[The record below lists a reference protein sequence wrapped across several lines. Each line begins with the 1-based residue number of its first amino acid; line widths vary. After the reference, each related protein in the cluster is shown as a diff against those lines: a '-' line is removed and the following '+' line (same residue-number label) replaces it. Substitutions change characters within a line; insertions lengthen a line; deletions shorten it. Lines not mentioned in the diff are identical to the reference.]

1 MDGIQEH
8 YAVGVGKSHLKKLH
22 TVWCHL
28 NNFLKCQNYS
38 DEEQISGFQWL
49 GMVVEDGGGAGHDVT
64 VNSTKVPLWWW
75 DSPFCRLWWW
85 LHEFT
90 HAAKLCRNTHTCKN
104 WWNLNKV
111 CSLIVMYQCWFL
123 SFDKCAT
130 IASGC

>member
-49 GMVVEDGGGAGHDVT
+49 GMVVEDGGGGRDMMWQWIVQRFLCDDGIVLSVDCGDGYMNLHMRQNCAG
-64 VNSTKVPLWWW
+64 
-75 DSPFCRLWWW
+75 
-85 LHEFT
+85 
-90 HAAKLCRNTHTCKN
+90 THTHVKTGEI
-104 WWNLNKV
+104 WIRSAV
-111 CSLIVMYQCWFL
+111 
-123 SFDKCAT
+123 
-130 IASGC
+130 